1 MIKMFSNQTQFP
13 NQPLNQSTF
22 QTGANP
28 MSQGMSHNH
37 SSQAVNVTMELQEIE
52 KALNEAQTL
61 KVQAETNLKHYHQQ
75 FQEVNME
82 LQQLGVNPENAKMEL
97 ERLSEEIVRMINEIK
112 TSMPQTLVD
121 DLKTELNKPL
131 EVEIELPNM
140 NIAF

>member
-82 LQQLGVNPENAKMEL
+82 LQQLGINPENAKMEL

>member
-1 MIKMFSNQTQFP
+1 MFSNQTQFP

-22 QTGANP
+22 QAGTNP

-82 LQQLGVNPENAKMEL
+82 LQQLGINPENAKMEL

>member
-1 MIKMFSNQTQFP
+1 MFSNQTQFP

-82 LQQLGVNPENAKMEL
+82 LQQLGINPENARMEL

>member
-1 MIKMFSNQTQFP
+1 MIKMFSNQTQFA

-82 LQQLGVNPENAKMEL
+82 LQQLGINPENAKMEL

>member
-1 MIKMFSNQTQFP
+1 MFSNQTQFP

-52 KALNEAQTL
+52 KSLNEAQTL

-82 LQQLGVNPENAKMEL
+82 LQQLGINPENAKMEL

>member
-82 LQQLGVNPENAKMEL
+82 LQQLGINPENARMEL